1 MERNQLNALAV
12 AKCLEGRTDVVNY
25 AIYPG
30 LKSHPQ
36 HERVNRQCSGYSGM
50 IAFELKV

>member
-1 MERNQLNALAV
+1 MERHQQNALAV
-12 AKCLEGRTDVVNY
+12 AKYLEGRTDVVNY
-25 AIYPG
+25 VIYPG

-36 HERVNRQCSGYSGM
+36 HELVNRQCTGYSGM